1 MENPILYVPAAAFDY
16 VIRKLRNCSG
26 ISITD
31 RCAALRLAE
40 RHWRFAIPED
50 KEVEMILKVSIL
62 IVIGMF

>member
-1 MENPILYVPAAAFDY
+1 M
-16 VIRKLRNCSG
+16 
-26 ISITD
+26 SITD